1 MIISKIISLDVNRNI
16 LVQAKRI
23 LSFCLS
29 KHASLYSILF
39 GTLAFLWFVGF
50 HALNPRNTT
59 WIYNSL
65 NSDPIAHY
73 LGWLFFKD
81 SSQGWSIPIGANP
94 NYGLEISSSVLYSDS
109 IPLMAILGKIIA
121 PAIVNDFQYFGI
133 WLLLCFILQ
142 TYFSFKVIELFTGN
156 LLLCCLTSS
165 LFSTLPMF
173 LWRIQSHI
181 ALTSH
186 FLVVWAIYLILKLFK
201 YRKDQSGQWLVLLI
215 ISSLVHPYLLAMILA
230 LWLGAFASLLSLG
243 LNHWR
248 RNFMVLLVTVI
259 GLTLSCFLIAGYDLS
274 NTNSKAGTSVEFGTY
289 RWNLLAPLVSYGF
302 SLFFSSLQASSGNFE
317 SYTYLGAGFW
327 LIFAIVLKE
336 FRRSSRLSVKTLLRF
351 KWVSLILACLTL
363 LSITHKVAIGSLRF
377 EFHLPVILIEPLSI
391 FYASARFIW
400 PTIYFILFFL
410 SLYLIKNFRMK
421 TSVTLIAIALIV
433 QAVDTFPL
441 ARELRTFT
449 TNSKFPTNKYLENEV
464 LIEKVSGKYKKLVVI
479 LNGETIVQGFPELTL
494 FAYELG
500 MGTNSIYLARVD
512 EKKVA
517 DYRQKLENVINLRAF
532 SQDTVYV
539 AFGDELKFNTIDQKF
554 EIISVS
560 GVDFLLP

>member
-29 KHASLYSILF
+29 KQASLYSILF

-59 WIYNSL
+59 WIYNGF
-65 NSDPIAHY
+65 NSDPIVHY

-81 SSQGWSIPIGANP
+81 SRQGWSIPIGANP
-94 NYGLEISSSVLYSDS
+94 NYGLEISSSVVYSDS

-121 PAIVNDFQYFGI
+121 PAIVNNFQYFGI
-133 WLLLCFILQ
+133 WLLMCFVLQ
-142 TYFSFKVIELFTGN
+142 TYFSFKIIELFTGN
-156 LLLCCLTSS
+156 LLLCCFASS

-173 LWRIQSHI
+173 LWRIQAHI

-201 YRKDQSGQWLVLLI
+201 HRKDQSGQWLALLI

-248 RNFMVLLVTVI
+248 RNFMILLVTVI
-259 GLTLSCFLIAGYDLS
+259 GLALSCFLIAGYDLS
-274 NTNSKAGTSVEFGTY
+274 ITNSKAGTSVEFGTY

-327 LIFAIVLKE
+327 FIFAIVLKE
-336 FRRSSRLSVKTLLRF
+336 LRRSSLLSFKTLLRF
-351 KWVSLILACLTL
+351 KWVTLILVCLTL
-363 LSITHKVAIGSLRF
+363 LSITHKIAIGSLRL

-410 SLYLIKNFRMK
+410 LLYLIKSFRTK
-421 TSVTLIAIALIV
+421 TSITLIAIALIV
-433 QAVDTFPL
+433 QVVDTYPL
-441 ARELRTFT
+441 ARELRSFT
-449 TNSKFPTNKYLENEV
+449 TNSNFPTNKYLENEL
-464 LIEKVSGKYKKLVVI
+464 LIEKVRGKYKKLVVI
-479 LNGETIVQGFPELTL
+479 LNEEKIVQGFPDLTL

-500 MGTNSIYLARVD
+500 MGTNSVYLSRVD
-512 EKKVA
+512 EKKFA
-517 DYRQKLENVINLRAF
+517 NYRQKLENQINLKDF

-539 AFGDELKFNTIDQKF
+539 AFGEELKFTTVDQKF